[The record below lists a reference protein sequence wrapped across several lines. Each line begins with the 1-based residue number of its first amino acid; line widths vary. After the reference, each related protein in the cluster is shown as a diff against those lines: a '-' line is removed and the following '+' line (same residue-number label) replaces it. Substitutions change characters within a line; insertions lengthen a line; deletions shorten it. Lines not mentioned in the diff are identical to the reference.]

1 MSKKF
6 YIAIS
11 LLAIT
16 AGIGAIFI
24 ENMSIEMVTPIVT
37 GILGLIYGV
46 HTKFEFEDVK
56 NDLTLSELMVEDY
69 KGYLQIERRNA
80 LIAHNELHLLNVE
93 LRNKL
98 EEITSKPGSVVSV
111 ELPVQPELL
120 DKPKPKKRNK
130 KTDK

>member
-24 ENMSIEMVTPIVT
+24 ENMSIEMVTPIIT

-46 HTKFEFEDVK
+46 YNKFEFEDVK
-56 NDLTLSELMVEDY
+56 SDLIISKLETEDY
-69 KGYLQIERRNA
+69 RGYLQTERRNST
-80 LIAHNELHLLNVE
+80 LEIMR
-93 LRNKL
+93 LRD
-98 EEITSKPGSVVSV
+98 IQT
-111 ELPVQPELL
+111 ELL
-120 DKPKPKKRNK
+120 EKLDKAEIKPTPKKRNK

>member
-1 MSKKF
+1 MNKKF
-6 YIAIS
+6 YIATS
-11 LLAIT
+11 LLAIM
-16 AGIGAIFI
+16 AGVGAVFIG
-24 ENMSIEMVTPIVT
+24 NMSIEIVAPIIT